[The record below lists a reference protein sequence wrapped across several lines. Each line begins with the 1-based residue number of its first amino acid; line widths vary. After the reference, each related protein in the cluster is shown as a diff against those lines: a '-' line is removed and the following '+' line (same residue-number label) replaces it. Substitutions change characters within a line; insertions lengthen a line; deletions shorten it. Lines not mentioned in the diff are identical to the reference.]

1 MYFSEIL
8 GICVLNLHDEASIL
22 STVYQS
28 FFVIIYL
35 TYSKGFPLI
44 QEGENGAER
53 STGYNHDIVKYF
65 LGSICVVFSCV

>member
-1 MYFSEIL
+1 MY
-8 GICVLNLHDEASIL
+8 L